1 MSKEK
6 ESDLDKKLR
15 YIEKKDVAMFVSS
28 VVRHSR
34 RTANRMVEKCFD
46 KCVEAL
52 RSKHLGDGEIECVQN
67 CTAKYLE
74 LTNRMYQRFQ
84 EIQEKEMKSASPVL
98 QQTR

>member
-6 ESDLDKKLR
+6 ESDLDKRLR

-28 VVRHSR
+28 VGRHSR

-52 RSKHLGDGEIECVQN
+52 RSKHLGDGE
-67 CTAKYLE
+67 